1 MKNLIENVSKEI
13 PELKTFRDNQIKDL
27 IVATRK
33 AYKEITTYNLNEID
47 PIHIEIYLQKYCGL
61 KRNKKLNN
69 S

>member
-1 MKNLIENVSKEI
+1 MYKLIENIRKEI
-13 PELKTFRDNQIKDL
+13 PELKTFTDNQIKDL

-47 PIHIEIYLQKYCGL
+47 PIHIEIYLQIYCGL

>member
-1 MKNLIENVSKEI
+1 MQKEIEKFKKEI
-13 PELKTFRDNQIKDL
+13 PELKTFKDNQIKDL
-27 IVATRK
+27 IVATRR

-47 PIHIEIYLQKYCGL
+47 PIHIEIYLQKDCGL

>member
-1 MKNLIENVSKEI
+1 MKNLIENIRKEI
-13 PELKTFRDNQIKDL
+13 PELKTFTDNQIKDL

>member
-1 MKNLIENVSKEI
+1 MKNLIENVRKEI

-27 IVATRK
+27 IVATRR
-33 AYKEITTYNLNEID
+33 AYKEITTYNLNEIE

>member
-1 MKNLIENVSKEI
+1 MKNLIENIKKEI
-13 PELKTFRDNQIKDL
+13 PELKTFTDNQIKDL

-33 AYKEITTYNLNEID
+33 LYKEITTYNLNEID
-47 PIHIEIYLQKYCGL
+47 PIHIEIYLQKKCGL